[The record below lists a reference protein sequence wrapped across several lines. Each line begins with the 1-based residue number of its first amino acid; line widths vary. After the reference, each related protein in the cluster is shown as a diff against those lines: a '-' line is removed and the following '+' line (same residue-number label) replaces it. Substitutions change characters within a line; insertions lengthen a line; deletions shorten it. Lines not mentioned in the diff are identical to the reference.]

1 MIIIMIKIIINM
13 IMIII
18 SMIMI
23 IMMITTIMII
33 WWWLWWLQFGSSCQ
47 HNHDYDHFHH
57 DYDDY
62 HFKLAIFI
70 YMFQRQW
77 WQKISPIRQTIDI
90 VLSTKFMKIA
100 RTLNAVHRQTIK
112 IVKLVENTPHP
123 HSHTHTNRESFNPP
137 PDNAN
142 SCLSSNI
149 VGEEEVVGLNKKA
162 PETAGGFLK
171 LCLVK
176 IP

>member
-1 MIIIMIKIIINM
+1 
-13 IMIII
+13 
-18 SMIMI
+18 
-23 IMMITTIMII
+23 
-33 WWWLWWLQFGSSCQ
+33 
-47 HNHDYDHFHH
+47 
-57 DYDDY
+57 
-62 HFKLAIFI
+62 
-70 YMFQRQW
+70 
-77 WQKISPIRQTIDI
+77 
-90 VLSTKFMKIA
+90 MKIA
-100 RTLNAVHRQTIK
+100 RILNAVHRQTIK

-123 HSHTHTNRESFNPP
+123 HSHTHLLTQTEKVLTPHQTMLKET
-137 PDNAN
+137 AN